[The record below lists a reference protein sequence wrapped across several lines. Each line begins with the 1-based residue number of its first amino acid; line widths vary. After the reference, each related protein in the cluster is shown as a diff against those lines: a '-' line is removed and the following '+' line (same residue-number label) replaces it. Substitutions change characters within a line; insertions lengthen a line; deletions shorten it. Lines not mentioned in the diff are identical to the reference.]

1 MATVK
6 KKTGPKPVAQQKLD
20 AIGIDAIVEMIVDG
34 QSYRQIAG
42 KAGVSLSL
50 LAGWMDANPERS
62 RACAR
67 ARELSAQAFDEQALR
82 VVETAKDVFALAK
95 AKEMAVHLRWRA
107 KAANPRRYGD
117 KVALGGS
124 DDLPPMQTRSVV
136 SLSNE
141 ELLAIAAQAKSAE

>member
-124 DDLPPMQTRSVV
+124 DDLPPMQTRTAV

-141 ELLAIAAQAKSAE
+141 ELLAIAARAKSAE